1 VDLGN
6 SMTARKPLAP
16 SVPRWLHPI
25 GLEVNQPERILILN
39 LLSTQ
44 WDVANEERMKTE
56 PNSMDELWFL
66 ERQALIEGLQRKLV

>member
-1 VDLGN
+1 V
-6 SMTARKPLAP
+6 PEIAP
-16 SVPRWLHPI
+16 AETRV
-25 GLEVNQPERILILN
+25 LEVNQTERILILN

-66 ERQALIEGLQRKLV
+66 ERQSLIEGLQKKLI

>member
-1 VDLGN
+1 MGLTDSPWNGELV
-6 SMTARKPLAP
+6 AEIAP
-16 SVPRWLHPI
+16 AETRV
-25 GLEVNQPERILILN
+25 LEVNQTERILILN

-66 ERQALIEGLQRKLV
+66 ERQSLIEGLQRKLV

>member
-1 VDLGN
+1 V
-6 SMTARKPLAP
+6 PEIAP
-16 SVPRWLHPI
+16 AETRV
-25 GLEVNQPERILILN
+25 LEVNQTERILILN

-66 ERQALIEGLQRKLV
+66 ERQSLIEGLQRKLK

>member
-1 VDLGN
+1 V
-6 SMTARKPLAP
+6 AEIAP
-16 SVPRWLHPI
+16 AETRV
-25 GLEVNQPERILILN
+25 LEVNQTERILILN

-66 ERQALIEGLQRKLV
+66 ERQSLIEGLQRKLV